1 VELPYSPF
9 LLAAESSSPSSPSSP
24 SPSSPSPEQ
33 AEHYLDGELVT

>member
-24 SPSSPSPEQ
+24 EPEPEQ